1 MSLVSTADDSIRVS
15 QLDAAIRAL
24 APAAMANICIS
35 AQARDLLLA
44 LLAAQR
50 RALLKYE
57 DGDPDPRGS
66 HTLVSARALLTLAR
80 NADDAAIYEHI
91 DAYADSSALLDNLLR
106 SLSAAA
112 EETPERAATAR
123 RIWPNV
129 VRYVLQLNQSGRT
142 PFRGAYYGDWAL
154 GSLIPNTTGELPYLY
169 REVHGSPI
177 EWWNPLELES
187 EVEAWLVRAAGN
199 GTCADRLIGFVRG
212 LEPEEQVRVGLPW
225 VAKLVEAD
233 PNRIARRTYTLVT
246 WLIEIRAAAVDSGLL
261 AVWQQ
266 VVDVLVVAGVA
277 RLAPYSD

>member
-142 PFRGAYYGDWAL
+142 PFREL
-154 GSLIPNTTGELPYLY
+154 TTETGRSAHSSPTLLANFPTSTA
-169 REVHGSPI
+169 RSMEVRSNGGTRLS
-177 EWWNPLELES
+177 WNPRS
-187 EVEAWLVRAAGN
+187 R
-199 GTCADRLIGFVRG
+199 RG
-212 LEPEEQVRVGLPW
+212 WYAQRVMGRVP
-225 VAKLVEAD
+225 
-233 PNRIARRTYTLVT
+233 T
-246 WLIEIRAAAVDSGLL
+246 G
-261 AVWQQ
+261 
-266 VVDVLVVAGVA
+266 
-277 RLAPYSD
+277 

>member
-1 MSLVSTADDSIRVS
+1 
-15 QLDAAIRAL
+15 
-24 APAAMANICIS
+24 MANICIS

-66 HTLVSARALLTLAR
+66 HTLVSARALLTLAQRCRRCSHLRAHRCLRRQLGIARQLTPLIVCSGGR
-80 NADDAAIYEHI
+80 NTRAGGNGETNMAECG
-91 DAYADSSALLDNLLR
+91 SLR
-106 SLSAAA
+106 AS
-112 EETPERAATAR
+112 T
-123 RIWPNV
+123 
-129 VRYVLQLNQSGRT
+129 QSVGDVT

-169 REVHGSPI
+169 REVYGSPI

-212 LEPEEQVRVGLPW
+212 LG
-225 VAKLVEAD
+225 
-233 PNRIARRTYTLVT
+233 T
-246 WLIEIRAAAVDSGLL
+246 
-261 AVWQQ
+261 
-266 VVDVLVVAGVA
+266 
-277 RLAPYSD
+277 